1 MSIGHEIIHAYQFR
15 NYGPDQYVL
24 ALLGEEMRSF
34 MAATGWRQAGTDEQ
48 VREAANQPWDV
59 VNGLYVYEGRPLT
72 YTTAGGSDVSLSPPN
87 PLEAFAV
94 AGSIYY
100 TRPSGMPLPDWP
112 EYWFWFQA
120 NLE

>member
-1 MSIGHEIIHAYQFR
+1 
-15 NYGPDQYVL
+15 
-24 ALLGEEMRSF
+24 MRSF

-72 YTTAGGSDVSLSPPN
+72 YTTAGGSNVSLSPPN

-94 AGSIYY
+94 AGSSYY